1 MMDSR
6 MVTKQLE
13 EQNLIRQRMA
23 EKETIR
29 QKVGENGN
37 RWTEVCYESHRISL
51 SVINYAGQR
60 EKGGAG

>member
-1 MMDSR
+1 MDSR

-29 QKVGENGN
+29 EKIDENGN
-37 RWTEVCYESHRISL
+37 RWTKVYCGGRPISG
-51 SVINYAGQR
+51 VG
-60 EKGGAG
+60 